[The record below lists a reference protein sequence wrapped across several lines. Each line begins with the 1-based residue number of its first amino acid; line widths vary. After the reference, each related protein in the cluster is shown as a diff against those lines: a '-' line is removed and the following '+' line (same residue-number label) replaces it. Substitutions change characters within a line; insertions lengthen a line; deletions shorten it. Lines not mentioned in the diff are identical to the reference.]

1 MVGIDLIPQ
10 SARFARARRRHV
22 KAWASALGAAAALLA
37 VPLVI
42 AWSQHADIVRLRRRA
57 DELQSGLA
65 VARGKLR
72 TLTATAKA
80 TLTRLDRAKALR
92 SKRAWSSI
100 LAVIDERMT
109 PGSWLTS
116 IATDP
121 KSPSAR
127 GGSSRK
133 RRTRGK
139 EQESKTSVTIEA
151 PRKLRIA
158 GYATAAG
165 EPHQLVRNLKSSGIF
180 TAVTLEDSRR
190 EPALDASYYRFE
202 VVCEW

>member
-10 SARFARARRRHV
+10 SARFARARRRHI
-22 KAWASALGAAAALLA
+22 KAWALALAAAAALLV
-37 VPLVI
+37 VPAII
-42 AWSQHADIVRLRRRA
+42 AWSQQSDIARLRRRN

-72 TLTATAKA
+72 TVTATAKA
-80 TLTRLDRAKALR
+80 TLTRLERAKALR

-100 LAVIDERMT
+100 LAEIDKRMT

-121 KSPSAR
+121 KSPSTRAGNSRSR
-127 GGSSRK
+127 G
-133 RRTRGK
+133 TRGK
-139 EQESKTSVTIEA
+139 DQESKTSVAIEA

-158 GYATAAG
+158 GYTTLAG

-180 TAVTLEDSRR
+180 TAVTLVDSRR